1 MVAAAPV
8 AVSTVASGRVDA
20 QPAASNRSQLAEA
33 EFPDFPVPQQVP
45 GASTDVGPA
54 WTQFGSDLTKT
65 LIVWKGAGT
74 DTGIYWST
82 SSELNPDPRTNQY
95 SWSAPQRVPD
105 AETSVTP
112 AVVHF
117 KGEIYLAW
125 RGAGED
131 AIIYLSTLDSNG
143 VWAPKRALLALG
155 GTSDPPALAATGDKL
170 YLAWK
175 ARYPGEEIFFS
186 TTDGTTWSPKAT
198 VPDAATMN
206 APTLASDG
214 YGAVYIAWKGATDN
228 RIWWS
233 KCSDGEHWSQQQ
245 KGPGPIPRPLEGPCL
260 IVDQNA
266 RKWLAWSALG
276 LWTMT
281 PTGQLPAGMVFFSQ
295 LIDETANSWS
305 AATGHALLGS
315 YQRPVLLATGGTEP
329 MLACTSRLSAYNLS
343 TGIRYS
349 PLTFP
354 PLTLDFGI
362 PDIIVRNMRTGHDGR
377 KDGTDTVHLAM
388 ALKVN
393 TKPRVFA
400 AGFLGNLTG
409 GEYGNAHIA
418 LPQIQVGDTDTVYF
432 AYFALNYGGS
442 ATDAYLSVSN
452 AASTLVE
459 SLEKADEAA
468 IREFTGIDLSVLPPQ
483 AAGALMG
490 AQLGNY
496 AGNFVIPGLGA
507 YLGAIAGWFADNVF
521 SLTFPN
527 CNGPVAGAFY
537 AFRGSMLRRTLSAFQ
552 EVPGHGLYIQT
563 DDHPGVTSASGCG
576 SNSHYQVIWN
586 VQGG

>member
-20 QPAASNRSQLAEA
+20 QPAGSA
-33 EFPDFPVPQQVP
+33 DFPVPQQVP

-82 SSELNPDPRTNQY
+82 TSALNPDPRTNQY

-131 AIIYLSTLDSNG
+131 ATIYLSTLDSNG

-175 ARYPGEEIFFS
+175 ARYPGEDIFFS
-186 TTDGTTWSPKAT
+186 TTDGTTWSPKAA

-214 YGAVYIAWKGATDN
+214 YGAVYIAWKGATDK

-233 KCSDGEHWSQQQ
+233 QCSDGEHWSQQQ
-245 KGPGPIPRPLEGPCL
+245 KGPGPIPSPLEGPCL

-281 PTGQLPAGMVFFSQ
+281 PTGQLPAGMVFVSQ
-295 LIDETANSWS
+295 LIDEAANSWS
-305 AATGHALLGS
+305 AATGHAVLGS

-343 TGIRYS
+343 MGIRYS

-362 PDIIVRNMRTGHDGR
+362 PDIIVMNMRSGSDGI
-377 KDGTDTVHLAM
+377 KDESDTVYLSM
-388 ALKVN
+388 ALKIKG
-393 TKPRVFA
+393 KPPA
-400 AGFLGNLTG
+400 SAIGYLGNLTG
-409 GEYGNAHIA
+409 GEYGNAHVA

-432 AYFALNYGGS
+432 AYLAMNYGGS
-442 ATDAYLSVSN
+442 AADAGTYVSKGV
-452 AASTLVE
+452 STLVE
-459 SLEKADEAA
+459 ALEKADEAA
-468 IREFTGIDLSVLPPQ
+468 IQQFTGIDLSALSPQ
-483 AAGALMG
+483 EAGALMG

-496 AGNFVIPGLGA
+496 VGFVIPGLGA
-507 YLGAIAGWFADNVF
+507 YLGAIAGWFADNLYSF
-521 SLTFPN
+521 TFPN
-527 CNGPVAGAFY
+527 CNGPVAAAFY
-537 AFRGSMLRRTLSAFQ
+537 AFRGAMLRRTLTAFQ
-552 EVPGHGLYIQT
+552 TPPGHGLYIQT
-563 DDHPGVTSASGCG
+563 DDHQGVTSASGCG
-576 SNSHYQVIWN
+576 KNSHYQVIWN